1 MTLKEK
7 MFEYL
12 RENPKAPHKEIVEN
26 TGIHYDVV
34 KTYMCRAKQK
44 GEIKELE
51 DGGYEVIKE
60 PPVEKSSYKKEIVME
75 TIEIYR
81 EDFKN
86 AIPGERVG
94 IGKEI
99 TKLLEKL

>member
-26 TGIHYDVV
+26 TGI
-34 KTYMCRAKQK
+34 
-44 GEIKELE
+44 
-51 DGGYEVIKE
+51 
-60 PPVEKSSYKKEIVME
+60 
-75 TIEIYR
+75 
-81 EDFKN
+81 
-86 AIPGERVG
+86 PGERVG

>member
-12 RENPKAPHKEIVEN
+12 RENPKVSYKELEEN
-26 TGIHYDVV
+26 AGIPYDVA

-75 TIEIYR
+75 MIEIYR

-86 AIPGERVG
+86 ATPTERVG